1 LRSAAV
7 FEALGNEHRRW
18 IVERLAA
25 GPVPVG
31 VIAAGLPVSRPA
43 VSKHLRI
50 LEEAG
55 LVGYEASGT
64 RRVYHL
70 EPAGFDAA
78 RQWLDHFW
86 GLALHEL
93 AALSEEGEGR
103 RG

>member
-1 LRSAAV
+1 LQAAAV

-18 IVERLAA
+18 IVERLAS

-31 VIAAGLPVSRPA
+31 VIAEGLPVSRPA
-43 VSKHLRI
+43 VSKHLRV

-70 EPAGFDAA
+70 SPAGFHAA
-78 RQWLDHFW
+78 RQWLDRFW
-86 GLALHEL
+86 DEALSRL
-93 AALSEEGEGR
+93 VALSEEE
-103 RG
+103 RGG